1 MPAINLTNCTIPDRT
16 VFIPRA
22 SSFASAWPINP
33 SVQSASGN
41 HKQSWLRRRSSDVR
55 AFLAGALLF
64 PVVAITGPIGL
75 PFVLIAFIVIVFWD
89 SVQNFIQKRRVEKLQ
104 ILVHQAD
111 AARARREWS
120 DGRVLLAK
128 AETLARRIPLQRDYN
143 VGALLHRKAHFAHQ
157 EGRPE
162 VAHAA
167 ARKALEISRRLNDS
181 RLPPAK
187 VLFTLAQIELAQNNF
202 VSAAHSC
209 EQAIDDLTLHPDQH
223 LHIMLLT
230 MLSAAHKGMM
240 KPRSARRYLDD
251 AERLARSAACAK
263 ESLLAY
269 VDMLQGSDRVAWEE
283 YVPARSYLDRALALY
298 ERDESADPRIGV
310 SVLSLLANLNHENG
324 RFDAADSQAR
334 RGLAL
339 IEQKNL
345 QDEFL
350 RAELLLT
357 LSTVSMVQGRIDDA
371 VHWAE
376 LASGSQPKNMS
387 LTHRF
392 LSDRTLARLRMSQQ
406 RVEEGLALFAAAYRR
421 LTDARYLQ
429 TPSFATSMQS
439 DATILDEA
447 GHSEEAARLRE
458 WADRI
463 RRDWV
468 HAE

>member
-1 MPAINLTNCTIPDRT
+1 
-16 VFIPRA
+16 
-22 SSFASAWPINP
+22 
-33 SVQSASGN
+33 VQSVSGS
-41 HKQSWLRRRSSDVR
+41 KLAWLRRRSSDVR

-64 PVVAITGPIGL
+64 PLVAITGPIGV
-75 PFVLIAFIVIVFWD
+75 PFVLVAFLVIVFWD
-89 SVQNFIQKRRVEKLQ
+89 SVQEFLSRRRVEKLQ
-104 ILVHQAD
+104 VLVRQAD
-111 AARARREWS
+111 AARARRDWAQ
-120 DGRVLLAK
+120 GRQLLAE
-128 AETLARRIPLQRDYN
+128 AETLARRIPLQRDFN
-143 VGALLHRKAHFAHQ
+143 IGALLHRKAHFAHQ

-167 ARKALEISRRLNDS
+167 ARKALEIARRLNDP
-181 RLPPAK
+181 RLPAAK
-187 VLFTLAQIELAQNNF
+187 VLFTLAQIELAQENF
-202 VSAAHSC
+202 VAAAKTC
-209 EQAIDDLTLHPDQH
+209 EQAIDGLASQPDQH

-230 MLSAAHKGMM
+230 MLSTAHKGML
-240 KPRSARRYLDD
+240 KPRTARRYLDD
-251 AERLARSAACAK
+251 AERMARSAAAAK

-283 YVPARSYLDRALALY
+283 HVPARSYLDRALAMF
-298 ERDESADPRIGV
+298 ERDETADPRIGV

-324 RFDAADSQAR
+324 RLDAADSQAR

-339 IEQKNL
+339 LEQKNL
-345 QDEFL
+345 NDEFL

-376 LASGSQPKNMS
+376 LAAGTQPKNMS

-406 RVEEGLALFAAAYRR
+406 RVEEGLALFATAYRR
-421 LTDARYLQ
+421 LTDARHLQ
-429 TPSFATSMQS
+429 TPSFATGMQS
-439 DATILDEA
+439 DAMILDDV
-447 GHSEEAARLRE
+447 GHAEEAARLRE